1 MAPFSNSYVVRRD
14 PGPQTASGAGDIVT
28 DNHGNRYRIIDAH
41 EAAALRSGT
50 GNNVRTLHSDG
61 TIS

>member
-1 MAPFSNSYVVRRD
+1 MVPFANCYVVRRD

-28 DNHGNRYRIIDAH
+28 DNYGNCYRVLDEC
-41 EAAALRSGT
+41 EAEALRNGT
-50 GNNVRTLHSDG
+50 GNTVRTLYSDG